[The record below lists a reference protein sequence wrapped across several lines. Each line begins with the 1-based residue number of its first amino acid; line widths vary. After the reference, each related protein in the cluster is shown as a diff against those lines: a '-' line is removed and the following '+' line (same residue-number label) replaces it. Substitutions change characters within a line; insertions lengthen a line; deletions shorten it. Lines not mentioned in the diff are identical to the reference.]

1 MIIKILFNLMLIT
14 IATLSISALAAA
26 ERSSMCVVGPHAC
39 LTDSKLKMG
48 HECLCTDKNRIL
60 RGTIMA
66 VNVGTVCKVTGRD
79 QQCLTGTISEI
90 GTACIC
96 DVWVGVV
103 IN

>member
-1 MIIKILFNLMLIT
+1 MVIKNLFNLMLVT
-14 IATLSISALAAA
+14 IATLSASTFAA

-39 LTDSKLKMG
+39 LTSSSLKMG

-66 VNVGTVCKVTGRD
+66 VNVGSVCKVTGRD

-90 GTACIC
+90 GTPCIC